1 MESQDHVSR
10 GPGQRHHL
18 DGQEFREQRK
28 KDGFLTVP
36 HLLSTTLNAA
46 PQFPALT
53 PIFHADLGNR
63 QDEAALGVATL
74 PSHPFPV
81 QPHTSY

>member
-1 MESQDHVSR
+1 MESQDHVSC

-28 KDGFLTVP
+28 KDGFFTVP
-36 HLLSTTLNAA
+36 HLFSTTLNAA

-53 PIFHADLGNR
+53 TVFHADLGE
-63 QDEAALGVATL
+63 QAG
-74 PSHPFPV
+74 
-81 QPHTSY
+81 